1 MIFDQM
7 SKLEHMKNK
16 IVIVMKIIRFITLVI
31 VLFTLIGCSKKDEP
45 TPEETHPYTGT
56 VRLYET
62 KRNWKLKYHNNG
74 STAQFSVSIG
84 TEELIELLPGAEM
97 NQYYIRP
104 KDHNEYCLDAQ
115 AKDDLFIKLYSYFG
129 NNSQLFT
136 ITDIGNNKVK
146 IQSVADTNLYLLN
159 NSDNAS
165 FSYSSYLK
173 PRSYDANALD
183 YWIIEKL

>member
-1 MIFDQM
+1 MT
-7 SKLEHMKNK
+7 KK
-16 IVIVMKIIRFITLVI
+16 VIILLIAIANLTL
-31 VLFTLIGCSKKDEP
+31 GCKKDE
-45 TPEETHPYTGT
+45 TANENSHPYAGT

-62 KRNWKLKYHNNG
+62 KRNWKLKYHYNG
-74 STAQFSVSIG
+74 SIAHFSVSIG
-84 TEELIELLPGAEM
+84 TEELIELLPGAQK

-136 ITDIGNNKVK
+136 ITNIGDNKVR
-146 IQSVADTNLYLLN
+146 IQSVADTSLYLLN
-159 NSDNAS
+159 NSDYAS

-173 PRSYDANALD
+173 PRSYDTNALD
-183 YWIIEKL
+183 FWIIEKL